1 MQIND
6 FLIIWLHLVLKND
19 YHAKSDSHPLKL
31 TFQSYPWNL
40 ASSNSV
46 RSFRHFNISSLAGFG
61 GLVHSQMMYA
71 ANFLISICTSTSVVV
86 FEKSS
91 K

>member
-1 MQIND
+1 MI
-6 FLIIWLHLVLKND
+6 
-19 YHAKSDSHPLKL
+19 SDSQESLFLKVYHFEKELSNPLKW
-31 TFQSYPWNL
+31 TVQFHPWNPTFT
-40 ASSNSV
+40 NSV